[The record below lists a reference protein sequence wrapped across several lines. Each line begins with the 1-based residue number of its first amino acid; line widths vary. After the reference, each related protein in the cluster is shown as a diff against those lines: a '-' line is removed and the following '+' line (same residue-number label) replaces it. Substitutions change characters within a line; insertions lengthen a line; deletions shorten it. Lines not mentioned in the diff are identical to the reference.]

1 MDEDTDEDADILE
14 DDSDSSNESN
24 DYSDSEDEGPS
35 LPPSFKFPPSTE
47 NESYAYLKLVW
58 SEFNPPVQEK
68 DVQGCYFGLIYFF
81 DEKGKKGRPFVG
93 KLLRRFSPDE
103 NSGIQYLETERLKYT
118 LGALTVLEKNPS
130 HFDRETDI
138 IPAWDVVAGPL
149 KVTLEVKT
157 STTSIRKLTSSK
169 FLVPGYPKFI
179 KSVSMVS
186 KIDRE
191 KEYKHLFLN

>member
-1 MDEDTDEDADILE
+1 M
-14 DDSDSSNESN
+14 
-24 DYSDSEDEGPS
+24 
-35 LPPSFKFPPSTE
+35 
-47 NESYAYLKLVW
+47 
-58 SEFNPPVQEK
+58 
-68 DVQGCYFGLIYFF
+68 IYFF
-81 DEKGKKGRPFVG
+81 DEKRKKGRPFVG

-191 KEYKHLFLN
+191 TEYKHLFLN